1 MAEHAARR
9 VVLFDFDGTLFQ
21 LGTDWAGLR
30 SELEALA
37 AESGIAVNGAGI
49 YELALRLE
57 HDDRVQETVVAA
69 ERRGLERGRDLE
81 PGLELYRRYAAE
93 EAELAIVTH
102 NTAEVIEAFFAAR
115 DLPAPAKVFDR
126 RALGALKEE
135 SEVVAPWVEGAHVT
149 VVGDSDH
156 DRRLAARL
164 NADFVDPLQS
174 YYDRKAVE
182 VDELAATYESDDESA
197 QRRAGRRGARGRLR
211 QRLLHACTAGSGSPR
226 DRD

>member
-21 LGTDWAGLR
+21 LGTDWASLR

-37 AESGIAVNGAGI
+37 GESGIAVNGAGI

-57 HDDRVQETVVAA
+57 HDDQLHETVVAA
-69 ERRGLERGRDLE
+69 ERRGLESGRDLE
-81 PGLELYRRYAAE
+81 AGLELYRRYAAE

-102 NTAEVIEAFFAAR
+102 NTAEIIEAFFASR

-135 SEVVAPWVEGAHVT
+135 SEAVAPWVEGAQVT

-164 NADFVDPLQS
+164 NADFVDPLQT
-174 YYDRKAVE
+174 YYDRKAAE
-182 VDELAATYESDDESA
+182 LDELAAT
-197 QRRAGRRGARGRLR
+197 
-211 QRLLHACTAGSGSPR
+211 
-226 DRD
+226 